1 MIYNPHTSLYI
12 SPTSPSQQLA
22 VTHKSVMANNSSSGG
37 VYDSDYYDY
46 YNLGSG
52 DDDNGYKE
60 AEKYIWIVG
69 GVTLLVVGTF
79 GNLLALAVL
88 TRPKMR

>member
-1 MIYNPHTSLYI
+1 
-12 SPTSPSQQLA
+12 
-22 VTHKSVMANNSSSGG
+22 MANNSSSGG
-37 VYDSDYYDY
+37 DYDSDYYDY

-52 DDDNGYKE
+52 DHDNGYKE